1 MADSRGQVFRDALE
15 VFVKGDNEA
24 WREVVPELFDP
35 EVEWR
40 PALATH
46 VYHGH
51 EGAVRWVE
59 VMTSGFADFRA
70 DADVIEEHGD
80 RFLTLH
86 RFHGVHVA
94 SGVVV
99 ERKIGIVWEFRGDR
113 CIRVTGYFGWDE
125 ARSAAGEDF
134 AKPAAPAG

>member
-1 MADSRGQVFRDALE
+1 MKRSRIASLVSVTVSIAPHAGPSLACDSILAHLATNRQRVENRRMAGPRGAVFRDALE
-15 VFVKGDNEA
+15 VFAKGDNEA
-24 WREVVPELFDP
+24 WRDVVPKLFDP

-51 EGAVRWVE
+51 DGAVRWLE

-70 DADVIEEHGD
+70 EAEVTEEHGD

-86 RFHGVHVA
+86 RFHGVHVN
-94 SGVVV
+94 SGV
-99 ERKIGIVWEFRGDR
+99 
-113 CIRVTGYFGWDE
+113 
-125 ARSAAGEDF
+125 
-134 AKPAAPAG
+134 